1 MPYNVNQLQK
11 SFMSK
16 ITIYHQLCKEEF
28 YIPNWEIK
36 YLFLGTFNPD
46 GGQKVNYY
54 YGRNSNQT
62 WKILSQVFETCFD
75 TNEPV
80 SFFKTIFEKK
90 IACADMIHSVKAHSE
105 KISGILG
112 RGYSD
117 TKIINNSID
126 RNYNTTLIQGVIRN
140 NPSVLVFSTWGNGSN
155 LKEWRNEISKISE
168 IIPLASPSLVA
179 KVPQGQKKFDY
190 MLADWKS
197 KISV

>member
-62 WKILSQVFETCFD
+62 WKILSLQKSLRAKRSLIICLLTGSQKSAFD
-75 TNEPV
+75 NLG
-80 SFFKTIFEKK
+80 I
-90 IACADMIHSVKAHSE
+90 VKVE
-105 KISGILG
+105 
-112 RGYSD
+112 
-117 TKIINNSID
+117 
-126 RNYNTTLIQGVIRN
+126 
-140 NPSVLVFSTWGNGSN
+140 
-155 LKEWRNEISKISE
+155 
-168 IIPLASPSLVA
+168 
-179 KVPQGQKKFDY
+179 FDNIY
-190 MLADWKS
+190 
-197 KISV
+197 